1 MSVASE
7 TRELVEKLVLDD
19 RGKCLAEVAIALAV
33 VLDGGNED
41 KLTGAMAQSIPGTAR
56 EYRLTIDRLVE
67 GTPEAD
73 TFLEGLNT

>member
-1 MSVASE
+1 MSCSSSVSE
-7 TRELVEKLVLDD
+7 LLEKLVLDD
-19 RGKCLAEVAIALAV
+19 RGRALGEIALALAC
-33 VLDGGNED
+33 VLDGNED

-56 EYRLTIDRLVE
+56 ELRATINQLVD